1 MLKVLSQLS
10 SSSHWPKEDH
20 HCTQKQLRSLE
31 TVVSRVKPEMT
42 PINRKVANLLVR
54 DGYWPSHALILI
66 SRSSDTKPAAP
77 IPEQPGPSS
86 RGASLLDSEHRGSRQ
101 HCHVSHCTMI
111 PGARGP
117 AELLTGQHQSL
128 SIALPA
134 VIRNLCWETLGVLTT
149 PQDSSSQGKPPHK
162 DDKIRL
168 IGDKAPNH
176 FH

>member
-54 DGYWPSHALILI
+54 DGYWPSHALVLI

-86 RGASLLDSEHRGSRQ
+86 RGASLLDSEHR
-101 HCHVSHCTMI
+101 
-111 PGARGP
+111 A
-117 AELLTGQHQSL
+117 AGQQAALPCQSL
-128 SIALPA
+128 YHDSRGTWPCRAAHRAAPEPEHRLACCHQEP
-134 VIRNLCWETLGVLTT
+134 LLGDTRSSHHAPRFKLT
-149 PQDSSSQGKPPHK
+149 
-162 DDKIRL
+162 R
-168 IGDKAPNH
+168 
-176 FH
+176 